1 MPTTSNSTQHQQPQQ
16 QPHRPLAAPLAQVV
30 GQTAGARSRQTT
42 SRTPTNS
49 ARGRAGNR
57 RSASMSV
64 ASSPVSSVS
73 RPVVCPLCSDLGWVR
88 RDVGVG
94 HPDFGKPVRCSC
106 REAEDRAR
114 HAERAQAASNLKGR
128 LLTKTFAT
136 FDCARSPIVAN
147 ACQKLR
153 DFAETPDTEKGWVA
167 LIGTRGTGKTHLLA
181 AVANLLISRGESA
194 LYVVEPDFLDYLRAG
209 YGFDDAEKV
218 KVSESAS
225 RRMEDVRA
233 CPVLLLDD
241 VGAGQRTTWTDEQL
255 YRLLNFRYNEGLPT
269 VVASNVTL
277 DKLEPRI
284 ASRLQDASLSRIV
297 LLAGEDQ
304 RLVTS
309 GAGRAKR

>member
-1 MPTTSNSTQHQQPQQ
+1 M
-16 QPHRPLAAPLAQVV
+16 APL
-30 GQTAGARSRQTT
+30 
-42 SRTPTNS
+42 
-49 ARGRAGNR
+49 
-57 RSASMSV
+57 
-64 ASSPVSSVS
+64 
-73 RPVVCPLCSDLGWVR
+73 CPLCSDLGWVR

-153 DFAETPDTEKGWVA
+153 DFAETPDAEKGWVA

-255 YRLLNFRYNEGLPT
+255 YRLLNYRYNEGLAT
-269 VVASNVTL
+269 VVASNVSL

-284 ASRLQDASLSRIV
+284 ASRLRDTSLSQV
-297 LLAGEDQ
+297 VVLAGEDQ
-304 RLVTS
+304 RLV
-309 GAGRAKR
+309 GAKR

>member
-1 MPTTSNSTQHQQPQQ
+1 MQPQ
-16 QPHRPLAAPLAQVV
+16 HTTRTANTSTAAPINEVLARAA
-30 GQTAGARSRQTT
+30 AGL
-42 SRTPTNS
+42 
-49 ARGRAGNR
+49 RGRRNPSLTRTSSSSGRGEKR
-57 RSASMSV
+57 RGASTSSASNPVKSV
-64 ASSPVSSVS
+64 ACS
-73 RPVVCPLCSDLGWVR
+73 LCSDLGWVR
-88 RDVGVG
+88 RDVPLG
-94 HPDFGKPVRCSC
+94 HADFGKPVRCSC
-106 REAEDRAR
+106 RAAEDRAR

-136 FDCARSPIVAN
+136 FDCARSPSVAN

-255 YRLLNFRYNEGLPT
+255 YRLLNYRYNEGLPT

>member
-49 ARGRAGNR
+49 ASGRAGSR
-57 RSASMSV
+57 RSASMSA
-64 ASSPVSSVS
+64 ASNGS
-73 RPVVCPLCSDLGWVR
+73 RSHACLLCSDLGWVR
-88 RDVGVG
+88 RDVSVG

-255 YRLLNFRYNEGLPT
+255 
-269 VVASNVTL
+269 
-277 DKLEPRI
+277 
-284 ASRLQDASLSRIV
+284 
-297 LLAGEDQ
+297 
-304 RLVTS
+304 
-309 GAGRAKR
+309 

>member
-1 MPTTSNSTQHQQPQQ
+1 MMAFT
-16 QPHRPLAAPLAQVV
+16 
-30 GQTAGARSRQTT
+30 
-42 SRTPTNS
+42 
-49 ARGRAGNR
+49 
-57 RSASMSV
+57 
-64 ASSPVSSVS
+64 
-73 RPVVCPLCSDLGWVR
+73 CPKCSDLGWVR
-88 RDVGVG
+88 CDVPLS

-128 LLTKTFAT
+128 LLTKTFES
-136 FDCARSPIVAN
+136 FECGRSPTVAN

-153 DFAETPDTEKGWVA
+153 AFAEAPDAEKGWVA

-181 AVANLLISRGESA
+181 AVANQLLSRGESP
-194 LYVVEPDFLDYLRAG
+194 LYVVAPDFLDYLRAG
-209 YGFDDAEKV
+209 YDTERENKISQNA
-218 KVSESAS
+218 AQ
-225 RRMEDVRA
+225 RMEDARG

-241 VGAGQRTTWTDEQL
+241 LGAEKRSEWTDEQL

-304 RLVTS
+304 RLVAS
-309 GAGRAKR
+309 GSAGRAKR

>member
-1 MPTTSNSTQHQQPQQ
+1 MPTTSNSTHQQQQAQQ

-30 GQTAGARSRQTT
+30 GQTAGARSRQIT

-49 ARGRAGNR
+49 GSGRAGNR
-57 RSASMSV
+57 RSASMSA
-64 ASSPVSSVS
+64 ASSAHMAPL
-73 RPVVCPLCSDLGWVR
+73 CPLCSDLGWVR

-114 HAERAQAASNLKGR
+114 HAERAQAASNLRGR
-128 LLTKTFAT
+128 LLTKTFET
-136 FDCARSPIVAN
+136 FDCSRSASAAH

-153 DFAETPDTEKGWVA
+153 SFAEAPDAEKGWVA

-209 YGFDDAEKV
+209 YDAEKI
-218 KVSESAS
+218 SESAS
-225 RRMEDVRA
+225 RRMEDVRS

-241 VGAGQRTTWTDEQL
+241 VMAGQRTTWTDEQL
-255 YRLLNFRYNEGLPT
+255 YRLLNDRYNEGLPT

-284 ASRLQDASLSRIV
+284 ASRLQDASLSQIV
-297 LLAGEDQ
+297 LLAGDDQ
-304 RLVTS
+304 RLVAHGAN
-309 GAGRAKR
+309 GAGGAKR

>member
-1 MPTTSNSTQHQQPQQ
+1 MPTTSNSTQQQQQAQQ
-16 QPHRPLAAPLAQVV
+16 QPHRPLAAPLAQAVGAVV
-30 GQTAGARSRQTT
+30 AGARSRQTT

-57 RSASMSV
+57 RSASTSV
-64 ASSPVSSVS
+64 ASSASSAHMALL
-73 RPVVCPLCSDLGWVR
+73 CPLCSDLGWVR
-88 RDVGVG
+88 RDMPLG

-136 FDCARSPIVAN
+136 FDCARSPIIAN

-153 DFAETPDTEKGWVA
+153 AFAEAPDAEKGWVA

-209 YGFDDAEKV
+209 YDAE

-225 RRMEDVRA
+225 RRMEGVRA

-284 ASRLQDASLSRIV
+284 ASRLQDASLSQIV
-297 LLAGEDQ
+297 LLAGDDQ
-304 RLVTS
+304 RLVS
-309 GAGRAKR
+309 GVKR